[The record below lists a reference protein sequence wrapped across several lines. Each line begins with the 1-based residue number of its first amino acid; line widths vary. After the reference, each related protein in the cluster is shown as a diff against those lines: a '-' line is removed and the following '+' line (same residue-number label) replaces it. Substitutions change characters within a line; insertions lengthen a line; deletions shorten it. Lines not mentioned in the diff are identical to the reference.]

1 MATSAYTAEEIV
13 RRGQEIYEHEIRPQV
28 EPNHRGKLLVI
39 NIETGE
45 YEMDSDALA
54 AAKRAKARFPEAA
67 LFTMRVGYPTA
78 FRLGTRILANQ
89 P

>member
-13 RRGQEIYEHEIRPQV
+13 RRGQEIYERQIRPKV

-45 YEMDSDALA
+45 YEMDSDALT

-67 LFTMRVGYPTA
+67 LFTMRVGHPAA
-78 FRLGTRILANQ
+78 FRLGTRLLANQ